1 MNLPLSIDEG
11 PFGHPPKT
19 RRRDYSVVLIQ
30 LLWRMRFDLLLLA
43 ALSLLVGSD
52 QLPLSWFHS
61 GGVLRILGITVSIF
75 IGFRNTQA
83 ISRWWEARKLWGSI
97 VNVSRNW
104 HDNLSALLTRQ
115 QLKSRRGQHLLMVQV
130 ATVWQLNFELRNFWH
145 RELMQLQG
153 EVFAELKLAND
164 TTLRDLG
171 QVRARAIHRLYQDG
185 WIDGWGRQQLM
196 GVADSCIDAIGGL
209 ERIRNTPLPA
219 SYDVFVRLINWVF
232 GCYLLVEIHS
242 SDRTWASLV
251 IAAAIFVCFLSA
263 ERIGAYVEGPF
274 DADGS
279 SFSLPLNAI
288 CLTINRNLLG
298 QRFEHLLHHHSTDPV
313 RWT

>member
-1 MNLPLSIDEG
+1 MTINEG
-11 PFGHPPKT
+11 PFGHPPRT
-19 RRRDYSVVLIQ
+19 QRRDYGLVIGQ
-30 LLWRMRFDLLLLA
+30 LLWRMRFDLLLLIA
-43 ALSLLVGSD
+43 MTMLVVSDWIPAL
-52 QLPLSWFHS
+52 WFQS
-61 GGVLRILGITVSIF
+61 TDVIRILGVAVALF

-83 ISRWWEARKLWGSI
+83 IGRWWEARKLWGAI

-104 HDNLSALLTRQ
+104 HDNLHSLLTPK
-115 QLKSRRGQHLLMVQV
+115 QLRSRRGQQLIRLQV
-130 ATVWQLNFELRNFWH
+130 AIVWQLNFELRNYWH
-145 RELMQLQG
+145 DDLRKLQNVLLTSMRLPTNTRLRALGESRAQCVQELHHD
-153 EVFAELKLAND
+153 K
-164 TTLRDLG
+164 
-171 QVRARAIHRLYQDG
+171 

-196 GVADSCIDAIGGL
+196 TLSNACNDAIGGL

-232 GCYLLVEIHS
+232 GWELLLEFHRAEMGWPTVLVG
-242 SDRTWASLV
+242 AS
-251 IAAAIFVCFLSA
+251 IFSCFLMA

-288 CLTINRNLLG
+288 CLTISRQLMG
-298 QRFEHLLHHHSTDPV
+298 KEVDHLLHLESKDPV